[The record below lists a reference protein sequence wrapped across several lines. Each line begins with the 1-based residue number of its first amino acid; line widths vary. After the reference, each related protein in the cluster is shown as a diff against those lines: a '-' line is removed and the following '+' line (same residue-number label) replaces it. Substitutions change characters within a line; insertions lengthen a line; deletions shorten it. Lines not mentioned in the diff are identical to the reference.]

1 MVEQVVEQPQDGE
14 DEELLIASQ
23 YRLMW
28 WRFRRHKPAVIA
40 TLILGL
46 FYLIFPTAELLG
58 IGEPGKVQTRYAFI
72 RPQALRFFD
81 AGSLSPH
88 VNGVRRFRDPST
100 HKVDYEV
107 LREEKLPVGIFVQTY
122 KYRWMG
128 FYETRRH
135 VLGFSFPEFWDS
147 PETQAMDKD
156 EVGGAL
162 DKMLRERPSL
172 YLLGSDKLGRDQYS
186 RMLLAF
192 RISLSIGIV
201 GVFIAFIGGIILG
214 GVSGYYGG
222 LVDTV
227 IQRII
232 EIFNSVPALPLW
244 IGLSAAVPREWGVLK
259 VYFAITVILSIF
271 NWTGTARVVRGKFLS
286 LRTEDFVMAA
296 QLAGAN
302 EGRIMFRH
310 MLPSFYSHIIAQ
322 VSLAVP
328 GMILGEVALS
338 FLGLGLRD
346 PAVSFG
352 IMLQQAQN
360 PQVVALYPWLMFVAI
375 PVIVI
380 ILAFNFMGD
389 GLRDAADPYGSR

>member
-1 MVEQVVEQPQDGE
+1 MVDQVIQQVEGVE

-28 WRFRRHKPAVIA
+28 WRFRKHKPAVIA
-40 TLILGL
+40 SLILAA
-46 FYLIFPTAELLG
+46 FYLIFPTAEILG
-58 IGEPGKVQTRYAFI
+58 IGEPGRVQTRYAFV
-72 RPQALRFFD
+72 RPQALHLFD
-81 AGSLSPH
+81 GTSFSPH
-88 VNGVRRFRDPST
+88 VNALRRFRDPAT

-107 LREEKLPVGIFVQTY
+107 LREKLPVSIFPKTY
-122 KYRWMG
+122 KYYWMG

-135 VLGFSFPEFWDS
+135 ILGFSFPEFWDS
-147 PETQAMDKD
+147 PETQAMDER
-156 EVGGAL
+156 EVGAAL
-162 DKMLRERPSL
+162 DTMLRDRPSL

-192 RISLSIGIV
+192 RISLSIGVI
-201 GVFIAFIGGIILG
+201 GVVLAFFGGIVLG

-222 LVDTV
+222 LADTV

-244 IGLSAAVPREWGVLK
+244 IGLSAAVPRDWGVLK
-259 VYFAITVILSIF
+259 VYLAITIILSIF

-286 LRTEDFVMAA
+286 LRTEDFVTAA

-322 VSLAVP
+322 ISLSIP